1 MANTRNFGWRK
12 LASMGLSGAVAATL
26 FGFSG
31 IPLDTVFAQ
40 TNDPFAHFAHPR
52 GGDSIRSG
60 DVVRVVTNTMFAE
73 PPADARLES
82 SEDSGVTWVALE
94 DVVTRGRV
102 VMGVYRPTAAQGVV
116 VKFRTDSVTDPWF
129 RSAIEVFVD

>member
-1 MANTRNFGWRK
+1 M
-12 LASMGLSGAVAATL
+12 VA
-26 FGFSG
+26 
-31 IPLDTVFAQ
+31 
-40 TNDPFAHFAHPR
+40 
-52 GGDSIRSG
+52 
-60 DVVRVVTNTMFAE
+60 NTMFAE

-82 SEDSGVTWVALE
+82 SEDSGATWVALE

-102 VMGVYRPTAAQGVV
+102 VMGVYRPTGAQGVV